1 MVALPV
7 VKAAL
12 VLTMNVALL
21 APAGIVTLGGTVA
34 TFVSED
40 PSAMRTPAAW
50 AFPIRET
57 VPVDGDPPTR
67 LNGLSEG
74 TWRVAGSTVN
84 EVFTATPPLAAEIVM
99 GVGFWTPA
107 VVTAN
112 VANVAFAG
120 TVTLA
125 DVVATVVSELASV
138 TTSPPV
144 GATVERL
151 TLPVAGSPPETTAG
165 STETEAKTGG
175 SGVTTSVPVWLKPKY
190 EALMAG
196 VGVRRVDDRRR
207 GHGERRK
214 ERTARNG
221 YARGHRLRTR
231 QAAQLHAG
239 TRGGDRAVQGYR
251 AGGWIPTL
259 HRGGIEGH
267 GNRNRQTHDECR
279 APRGPA
285 PGYGE
290 VGVRLHGRSQGR
302 HLKRGRGRS
311 GRDRDGG
318 GHVRQRAGGA

>member
-144 GATVERL
+144 GATVERM

-190 EALMAG
+190 EARMPAF
-196 VGVRRVDDRRR
+196 VVWTTVDVVT
-207 GHGERRK
+207 GNVVKNEPPGMG
-214 ERTARNG
+214 T
-221 YARGHRLRTR
+221 L
-231 QAAQLHAG
+231 AG
-239 TRGGDRAVQGYR
+239 TAAEPARLLSCTLEPAAGTAPFRVTVPVDGFPPCT
-251 AGGWIPTL
+251 AGGLKVTETGTAKSTTSVALREDPPPDT
-259 HRGGIEGH
+259 
-267 GNRNRQTHDECR
+267 
-279 APRGPA
+279 
-285 PGYGE
+285 
-290 VGVRLHGRSQGR
+290 VRLAFVCTDAP
-302 HLKRGRGRS
+302 K
-311 GRDRDGG
+311 
-318 GHVRQRAGGA
+318 VVT